1 MDVLTTLTTL
11 GSSRGPHFRQFR
23 KTFPWPR
30 SIIAVT
36 AGDRRRRHSKI
47 IELIQS
53 RPPQNPLF
61 FHSWACLSHSLV
73 DPPSFSGVRTL
84 VHTRSSSFPFPPPS
98 SSPGRFF
105 PRLLLHADLSLVSP
119 VISSLFP
126 ADAMDSRQ
134 NLQLRDD
141 KSGTDEFVELISN
154 PFRNSVSL
162 SPFKTDD
169 RRQTKHLLTVCG
181 KVHRQRHL
189 GFTWHL
195 DRRLPPPRSSL
206 LPLPPSSLAR
216 LRAQS

>member
-1 MDVLTTLTTL
+1 MLTTLTIL
-11 GSSRGPHFRQFR
+11 GSCSSQGPLSQNLS
-23 KTFPWPR
+23 WPR

-61 FHSWACLSHSLV
+61 FHSCACLSHSLA

-84 VHTRSSSFPFPPPS
+84 VLLHLFPFPPS
-98 SSPGRFF
+98 SSPVRFF
-105 PRLLLHADLSLVSP
+105 PRILLHADLSLVYP

-141 KSGTDEFVELISN
+141 TSGTDEFVKLISN
-154 PFRNSVSL
+154 PFRNSVSP
-162 SPFKTDD
+162 SPLKTDD
-169 RRQTKHLLTVCG
+169 RRQTKHPLTVCG

-195 DRRLPPPRSSL
+195 DRPLPPPRSPL
-206 LPLPPSSLAR
+206 LPLSPSSLAR
-216 LRAQS
+216 LRTQS